1 MEHKAI
7 KPKKIDYDLL
17 FQDENQKNNK
27 KRMYMGVEQTQAAAQ
42 DVPINL
48 ITLEELE
55 AKRTLQEN
63 EKLRVQRFQQRKS
76 LDGLISSILTLDMFR
91 RKDRKLE
98 CMPDAF

>member
-1 MEHKAI
+1 
-7 KPKKIDYDLL
+7 
-17 FQDENQKNNK
+17 
-27 KRMYMGVEQTQAAAQ
+27 MGVEQTQAAAQ

-91 RKDRKLE
+91 RRDRKLE